1 MIRYILG
8 LISWFCVSYNIA
20 GSEVEET
27 GLVCQ
32 TIVMVSAN
40 M

>member
-1 MIRYILG
+1 MKRDILG
-8 LISWFCVSYNIA
+8 LISKFVCDLLQVKEI
-20 GSEVEET
+20 V
-27 GLVCQ
+27 LICQ